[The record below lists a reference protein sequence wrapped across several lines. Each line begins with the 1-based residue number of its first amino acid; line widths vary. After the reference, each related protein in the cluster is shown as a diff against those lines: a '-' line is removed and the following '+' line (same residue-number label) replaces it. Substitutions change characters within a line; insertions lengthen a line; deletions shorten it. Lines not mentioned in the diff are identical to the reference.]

1 MTALLVALAVS
12 AARMTAPLVAL
23 AVSAARMTALLVA
36 LAVAAAAVLG
46 GAAATL
52 AARRRRDR
60 VAPGTARI
68 LFPIVGRAL
77 SRPALDAALRIARAQ
92 NATLVPAYLAS
103 VPLHLPLDAALA
115 KECELALPLLE
126 AVEQAATAAGV
137 PVDSRVERGRTY
149 RHALLELVAHER
161 YDQIVVAASPA
172 GAAGFSAGDI
182 AWLLA
187 RAPGEIV
194 VLRPGDEAPAQ
205 RHPTA
210 AAA

>member
-1 MTALLVALAVS
+1 MTALFIALAV
-12 AARMTAPLVAL
+12 
-23 AVSAARMTALLVA
+23 
-36 LAVAAAAVLG
+36 VAAAIAGG
-46 GAAATL
+46 GAVAL
-52 AARRRRDR
+52 LMRRRHER
-60 VAPGTARI
+60 AAAGTARI

-115 KECELALPLLE
+115 RECELALPLLE

-137 PVDSRVERGRTY
+137 PVDTRIERGRTY

-161 YDQIVVAASPA
+161 YDQIVVAASPE
-172 GAAGFSAGDI
+172 GAAGFSAADV

-187 RAPGEIV
+187 RAPGEILV
-194 VLRPGDEAPAQ
+194 VRPSDEAPA
-205 RHPTA
+205 RHALA

>member
-1 MTALLVALAVS
+1 MTALFIALAV
-12 AARMTAPLVAL
+12 
-23 AVSAARMTALLVA
+23 
-36 LAVAAAAVLG
+36 VAAAIAGG
-46 GAAATL
+46 GAVAL
-52 AARRRRDR
+52 LMRRRHER
-60 VAPGTARI
+60 AAAGTARI

-115 KECELALPLLE
+115 RECELALPLLE

-137 PVDSRVERGRTY
+137 PVDTRIERGRTY
-149 RHALLELVAHER
+149 RHALLELIAHER
-161 YDQIVVAASPA
+161 YDQIVVAASPE
-172 GAAGFSAGDI
+172 GAAGFSAADV

-187 RAPGEIV
+187 RAPGEILV
-194 VLRPGDEAPAQ
+194 VRPSDEAPA
-205 RHPTA
+205 RHALA